1 MPNDDRRRISAELLG
16 DDAVRAEVMTTMLR
30 IGQGGSGGMTKLQR
44 DSEFVRLALAALERV
59 IDETRAA
66 TGHAYPSA
74 AQVQDF
80 LYRVPVGA
88 HSSEGLAP
96 CGTRRLPLDPAQR
109 ERQQATPA
117 PAAAPAPSESQP
129 TQASGDA
136 AGAADGGAA

>member
-80 LYRVPVGA
+80 LHRVPVGA

-96 CGTRRLPLDPAQR
+96 CGTRRLPLDPSQR
-109 ERQQATPA
+109 ERQQSA
-117 PAAAPAPSESQP
+117 PAPAPSEPEP
-129 TQASGDA
+129 TQASGDS
-136 AGAADGGAA
+136 AGSADGGAA